1 MKIIKKIIKKILR
14 IVGWKI
20 IKLNRKKPVSYTSPQ
35 PTKELFEVMVN
46 SNGVLHIGAH
56 RGMEAENYNWLN
68 KKVIWIEAI
77 NEIFVE
83 LKDHIQNYYNQEAYC
98 ALIGDRNCEHDFYIS
113 SNDSASSSIY
123 TFTEEIQNNNAW
135 KDMKMINKIKKN
147 MVTLDY
153 FIEQNSIN
161 LKDYNHWVLDVQGSE
176 LKCLEGARDSI
187 KFCKSIF
194 IEISKKQYYKGG
206 VLWNELKNFLEKNN
220 FVLVN
225 EPKTDHT
232 EALFLKK
239 SL

>member
-14 IVGWKI
+14 IAGWKI
-20 IKLNRKKPVSYTSPQ
+20 IKLNRKKPASYTSPQ
-35 PTKELFEVMVN
+35 PTKELFEVIVN
-46 SNGVLHIGAH
+46 SNGILHIGAH

-77 NEIFVE
+77 EEIFFE
-83 LKDHIQNYYNQEAYC
+83 LKDHIQNYYNQKAYC
-98 ALIGDRNCEHDFYIS
+98 ALIGDKICEHDFYIS

-123 TFTEEIQNNNAW
+123 KFTKEIQNNGAW
-135 KDMKMINKIKKN
+135 KNVRMVNKIKKK

-153 FIEQNSIN
+153 FIKQNAID

-176 LKCLEGARDSI
+176 LKCLEGAKESI

-194 IEISKKQYYKGG
+194 IEISKKQYYEGG
-206 VLWNELKNFLEKNN
+206 VLWNELKTFLEKNN
-220 FVLVN
+220 FILVN
-225 EPKTDHT
+225 EPKRDHT